1 MRAGFEHDVTVAYG
15 YLVALRT
22 RTILQL
28 CSAMHRD
35 MMFLVRGRARALRGR
50 HIAFA
55 LFDGLERDA
64 LVLRLLLRLLVL
76 HPSVPDGAKE
86 DDPNGTCAAA
96 VRTKLAELQ

>member
-1 MRAGFEHDVTVAYG
+1 MRAGFEHDVMVAYG
-15 YLVALRT
+15 YLVVLRP
-22 RTILQL
+22 RTSMQL
-28 CSAMHRD
+28 CSAVHRD
-35 MMFLVRGRARALRGR
+35 IVFLVRGRARALRGR

-55 LFDGLERDA
+55 LLDGLKRDA

-96 VRTKLAELQ
+96 VRTKLAEPQ